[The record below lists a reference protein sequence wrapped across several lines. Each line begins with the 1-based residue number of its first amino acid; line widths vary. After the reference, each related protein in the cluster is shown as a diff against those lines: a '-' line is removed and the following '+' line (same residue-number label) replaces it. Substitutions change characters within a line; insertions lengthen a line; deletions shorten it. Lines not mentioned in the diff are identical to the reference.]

1 MHVQSRRVTCG
12 IPIPVACGIRNV
24 AVAIQEYRDS
34 RWLALSAIEGSFI
47 GGRKGGGL
55 VHLICLQENL
65 SHGLSA
71 VKTAVSTRATLPI
84 LSHILIDA
92 RTGDG
97 RVRFA
102 ATNLDVGIN
111 AWISAQVDAPGAI
124 AVPARLITD
133 FVGTLDQVQ
142 VELTLNP
149 QTQTLRVVSGR
160 MVANIKG
167 IDAKEFPELAATGEP
182 KATIT
187 LDAKPLGEMLER
199 VTFAAATE
207 ESRPV
212 LTGVLA
218 KFETSKLTL
227 AAADGFRLSVQHTGI
242 GNDSRAEPF
251 GLVIPVKAL
260 QEVSRLCSGQLEPV
274 RVIVASERNQVRFVL
289 STSEVIT
296 QLIDG
301 AYPDVSRIIPQTHTS
316 RAVVNASELL
326 TATKMVSAF
335 VDKNGKANGIRLEA
349 DTTNSRVI
357 VMGAHAER
365 GDGVGDID
373 AAIEGEAFKVSL
385 QAPYLLSML
394 ERVTAPQIA
403 IEFLQNGG
411 QPMPVV
417 VRPVGDSDFVHV
429 MMPLVDVPAA
439 A

>member
-1 MHVQSRRVTCG
+1 MHLTC
-12 IPIPVACGIRNV
+12 
-24 AVAIQEYRDS
+24 S
-34 RWLALSAIEGSFI
+34 
-47 GGRKGGGL
+47 
-55 VHLICLQENL
+55 QENL
-65 SHGLSA
+65 ARGLAA
-71 VKTAVSTRATLPI
+71 VKTAVSNRATLPI
-84 LSHILIDA
+84 LTHILIDA
-92 RTGDG
+92 RANDG

-111 AWISAQVDAPGAI
+111 CWIAGQIVEPGAV

-133 FVGTLDQVQ
+133 FVSTLAQGQ
-142 VELTLNP
+142 VEMMLNV
-149 QTQTLRVVSGR
+149 QTQTLRVISGR
-160 MVANIKG
+160 TVANIKG
-167 IDAKEFPELAATGEP
+167 IDAKEFPELSASGEP

-187 LDAKPLGEMLER
+187 LEAKPLGEMLDR
-199 VTFAAATE
+199 VVFAAATD

-212 LTGVLA
+212 LAGVLA
-218 KFETSKLTL
+218 KFDANHQGDLGRLTL

-242 GNDSRAEPF
+242 GNDSRVEPF

-260 QEVSRLCSGQLEPV
+260 QEVSRLCAGQIEPV
-274 RVIVASERNQVRFVL
+274 KVIVASDRNQVRFVL
-289 STSEVIT
+289 STSEVIS

-316 RAVVNASELL
+316 RAVVNAIELL

-349 DTTNSRVI
+349 DAANSRVI

-373 AAIEGEAFKVSL
+373 AVIEGDAFKVSL
-385 QAPYLLSML
+385 QAPYLLTML
-394 ERVTAPQIA
+394 EHVTAPQIA

-417 VRPVGDSDFVHV
+417 LRPVGDTDFVHV
-429 MMPLVDVPAA
+429 MMPLVDAA
-439 A
+439 TAA

>member
-1 MHVQSRRVTCG
+1 M
-12 IPIPVACGIRNV
+12 
-24 AVAIQEYRDS
+24 
-34 RWLALSAIEGSFI
+34 
-47 GGRKGGGL
+47 
-55 VHLICLQENL
+55 HLICSQEAL
-65 SHGLSA
+65 ARGLA
-71 VKTAVSTRATLPI
+71 MVKTAVAQRATLPI

-102 ATNLDVGIN
+102 ATNLDIGIH
-111 AWISAQVDAPGAI
+111 AWIPAQTETSGAI

-133 FVGTLDQVQ
+133 FVGTLDQAQ

-149 QTQTLRVVSGR
+149 HTQTLRVVSGR

-167 IDAKEFPELAATGEP
+167 IDAQEFPVFATSGEP
-182 KATIT
+182 KATIA
-187 LDAKPLGEMLER
+187 LEAKPLREMLER
-199 VTFAAATE
+199 VIFAAATE

-212 LTGVLA
+212 LTGVFA
-218 KFETSKLTL
+218 KFEANKLTL

-242 GNDSRAEPF
+242 GNDSPSEPF

-260 QEVSRLCSGQLEPV
+260 QEVSRLCVGQLEPV
-274 RVIVASERNQVRFVL
+274 KMIIASERNPVRFVL
-289 STSEVIT
+289 STSEVIA
-296 QLIDG
+296 QPIDG
-301 AYPDVSRIIPQTHTS
+301 AYPDVSRIVPQTHTS

-326 TATKMVSAF
+326 AATKMVSAF
-335 VDKNGKANGIRLEA
+335 VDNAKRGKANGIRLEA
-349 DTTNSRVI
+349 DAANSRMI

-403 IEFLQNGG
+403 IESQSAQNGS

-417 VRPVGDSDFVHV
+417 VRPVGDTDFVHV
-429 MMPLVDVPAA
+429 MMPLVDVPTAV
-439 A
+439 

>member
-1 MHVQSRRVTCG
+1 MPLLFFQRRFM
-12 IPIPVACGIRNV
+12 R
-24 AVAIQEYRDS
+24 
-34 RWLALSAIEGSFI
+34 
-47 GGRKGGGL
+47 
-55 VHLICLQENL
+55 LICSQEAL
-65 SHGLSA
+65 ARGFGQ
-71 VKTAVSTRATLPI
+71 VKTAVANRATLPI
-84 LSHILIDA
+84 LTHILIDA
-92 RTGDG
+92 RAGDG

-187 LDAKPLGEMLER
+187 LDAKPLAEMLER

-218 KFETSKLTL
+218 KFEASRLML

-274 RVIVASERNQVRFVL
+274 KVIVASERNQVRFVL

-335 VDKNGKANGIRLEA
+335 VDNAKRGKANGIRLEA

-365 GDGVGDID
+365 GDGVGDLD

-403 IEFLQNGG
+403 IESQSVQNGG

-417 VRPVGDSDFVHV
+417 VRPVGDTDFVHV
-429 MMPLVDVPAA
+429 MMPLVDVPTAV
-439 A
+439 

>member
-1 MHVQSRRVTCG
+1 
-12 IPIPVACGIRNV
+12 
-24 AVAIQEYRDS
+24 
-34 RWLALSAIEGSFI
+34 
-47 GGRKGGGL
+47 
-55 VHLICLQENL
+55 LQENL